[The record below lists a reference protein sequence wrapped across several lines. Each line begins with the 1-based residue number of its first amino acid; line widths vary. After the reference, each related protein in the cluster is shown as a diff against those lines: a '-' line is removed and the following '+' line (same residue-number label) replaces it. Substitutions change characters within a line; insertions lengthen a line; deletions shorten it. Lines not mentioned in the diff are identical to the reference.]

1 MTLTELEKDI
11 QTLSFNY
18 GQATLIENILSTNYK
33 DLEELK
39 MMLRAWLNK
48 LDQDID
54 KLDEKYEV
62 EEWSNTKKY
71 QAVTEYEV

>member
-1 MTLTELEKDI
+1 MTLTEMQKDI
-11 QTLSFNY
+11 QELSFNY

-62 EEWSNTKKY
+62 EHD
-71 QAVTEYEV
+71 